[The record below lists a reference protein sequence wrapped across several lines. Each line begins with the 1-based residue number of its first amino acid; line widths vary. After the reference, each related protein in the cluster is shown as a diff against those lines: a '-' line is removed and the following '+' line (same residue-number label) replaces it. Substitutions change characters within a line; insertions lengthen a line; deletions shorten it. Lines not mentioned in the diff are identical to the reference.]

1 MNLTNFGIQ
10 FSSKVLTKTFQ
21 KALTPV
27 ITNSDYQGDIKK
39 PGDRV
44 RILSLPNDILLSDY
58 VVGTDMDSETI
69 VDLQEELVVEKRK
82 YYNFPLDQVELMFSY
97 GQDIPAK
104 LTDNAAL
111 VLEKE
116 IDRYNLENYV
126 FAKAGSWIGV
136 NLKVAGSGQ
145 TMASIATSATGGTV
159 TLNASNNTYEGQIGG
174 VENPVDGLVYF
185 GGFEASDV
193 GKGFR
198 LRSTATFVSPWY
210 RISAVTSSIVASI
223 TEWDTAVGG
232 SDFAEGDTLRGL
244 FGGDGVNFTRYGD
257 GNAKLTTMSS
267 LGWEIQAA
275 IATTVTAASVYEAFT
290 ELAEA
295 FNREEV
301 PTDNLKVSVPP
312 TLITMLKQATELQ
325 PTGIAEIYTGT
336 VMNGRVGR
344 IAGFEVLQAAGV
356 RLSTRAGHSTA
367 ASATGPDADSVLT
380 TGTTG
385 WNVLANDPAFITYA
399 DKWTE
404 SRTKDQINQFA
415 TNYQGLY
422 LFGSKVPLVRRKQ
435 GAVLFVGL

>member
-21 KALTPV
+21 RALTPI
-27 ITNSDYQGDIKK
+27 ITNNDYQGDIKK

-44 RILSLPNDILLSDY
+44 RILSLPNDILLGDY
-58 VVGTDMDSETI
+58 VVGSDMATETI
-69 VDLQEELVVEKRK
+69 VDMQEELVVEKRK

-97 GQDIPAK
+97 GQDIPSK

-116 IDRYNLENYV
+116 VDRYNLENYI
-126 FAKAGSWIGV
+126 FAKAGSWIGM
-136 NLKVAGSGQ
+136 NLKVDGSGQ
-145 TMASIATSATGGTV
+145 TMASIVTTATGGTV
-159 TLNASNNTYEGQIGG
+159 TIAGYSQANNQEIGA
-174 VENPVDGLVYF
+174 VENPVDGALYF
-185 GGFEASDV
+185 GGFQSVDI

-210 RISAVTSSIVASI
+210 RISDVTSSVVATL
-223 TEWDTAVGG
+223 TEWDTATGG

-244 FGGDGVNFTRYGD
+244 FGGDGTNFPKYGD
-257 GNAKLTTMSS
+257 GNAKLTTMSG

-275 IATTVTAASVYEAFT
+275 IATTVSASTVYDAIT
-290 ELAEA
+290 ELAEC

-301 PTDNLKVSVPP
+301 PTENLKLSVPP
-312 TLITMLKQATELQ
+312 TMITMLKQASELQ
-325 PTGIAEIYTGT
+325 PTGISEIYSGT
-336 VMNGRVGR
+336 VLNGRVGR
-344 IAGFEVLQAAGV
+344 MAGFEVLQAAGT

-367 ASATGPDADSVLT
+367 TGALAPDVALT
-380 TGTTG
+380 TGATG

-399 DKWTE
+399 DKWSE
-404 SRTKDQINQFA
+404 SRTKEQINQFA

-422 LFGSKVPLVRRKQ
+422 LYGSKVPLVRRKQ

>member
-21 KALTPV
+21 RALTPV

-44 RILSLPNDILLSDY
+44 RILSLPNDILLGDY
-58 VVGTDMDSETI
+58 VVGTDMATETI

-82 YYNFPLDQVELMFSY
+82 FYNFPLDQVELMFSY
-97 GQDIPAK
+97 GQDIPSK
-104 LTDNAAL
+104 LTDNAAM

-116 IDRYNLENYV
+116 IDRYNLENYQ
-126 FAKAGSWIGV
+126 FAKAGSWIGL
-136 NLKVAGSGQ
+136 NLKVDGSGQ
-145 TMASIATSATGGTV
+145 TMASIVTSATGGTV
-159 TLNASNNTYEGQIGG
+159 TVNANSNTYESQIGS
-174 VENPVDGLVYF
+174 VENPIDGVVYF
-185 GGFEASDV
+185 GGFQTVDV

-210 RISAVTSSIVASI
+210 RISAVTDSVTASL
-223 TEWDTAVGG
+223 TEWDTATGG
-232 SDFAEGDTLRGL
+232 SDFSEGDTLRGL
-244 FGGDGVNFTRYGD
+244 FGGDGTNFPKYGD
-257 GNAKLTTMSS
+257 GNAKLTTMSG

-275 IATTVTAASVYEAFT
+275 IATTVSSATIYEAMT
-290 ELAEA
+290 ELAEC

-301 PTDNLKVSVPP
+301 PTENLKLVVPP
-312 TLITMLKQATELQ
+312 NMITMLKQASELQ

-344 IAGFEVLQAAGV
+344 MAGFEVLQAAGV
-356 RLSTRAGHSTA
+356 RLSTRAGHSTSGNGP
-367 ASATGPDADSVLT
+367 SAELTLT
-380 TGTTG
+380 TGATG
-385 WNVLANDPAFITYA
+385 WNVLACDPAFITYA

-422 LFGSKVPLVRRKQ
+422 LFGSKVPLIRRKS

>member
-21 KALTPV
+21 RALTPL

-44 RILSLPNDILLSDY
+44 RILSLPNDILLGDY
-58 VVGTDMDSETI
+58 VVGTDMSSETI
-69 VDLQEELVVEKRK
+69 VDMQEELVVEKRK

-97 GQDIPAK
+97 GQDIPDK
-104 LTDNAAL
+104 LTDNASM

-116 IDRYNLENYV
+116 VDRYNLENYI
-126 FAKAGSWIGV
+126 FAKAGSWVGL
-136 NLKVAGSGQ
+136 NLKVDGSGQ
-145 TMASIATSATGGTV
+145 TMASIVTSATGGTV
-159 TLNASNNTYEGQIGG
+159 TIAGYSQANNQEIGA
-174 VENPVDGLVYF
+174 VENPVDGNLYF
-185 GGFEASDV
+185 GGFQTVDV

-210 RISAVTSSIVASI
+210 RISAVTDSVTASL

-244 FGGDGVNFTRYGD
+244 FGGDGTNFPKYGD
-257 GNAKLTTMSS
+257 GNAKLVTMSG

-275 IATTVTAASVYEAFT
+275 IATTVSSSSIYEAIT
-290 ELAEA
+290 ELAEC

-301 PTDNLKVSVPP
+301 PTENLKLSVPP
-312 TLITMLKQATELQ
+312 TMITMLKQASELQ

-344 IAGFEVLQAAGV
+344 MAGFEILQAAGT
-356 RLSTRAGHSTA
+356 RLSSRAGHSTA
-367 ASATGPDADSVLT
+367 SGALAPDVALT
-380 TGTTG
+380 TGATG

-399 DKWTE
+399 DKWSE
-404 SRTKDQINQFA
+404 SRTKEQINQFA

-422 LFGSKVPLVRRKQ
+422 LYGSKVPLVRRKQ

>member
-21 KALTPV
+21 RALTPV
-27 ITNSDYQGDIKK
+27 ITNSDYQGEIKK
-39 PGDRV
+39 AGDRV

-58 VVGTDMDSETI
+58 VVGTDMNLETI

-82 YYNFPLDQVELMFSY
+82 YFNFPLDQVELMFSY
-97 GQDIPAK
+97 GQEIPAK
-104 LTDNAAL
+104 LTDNAAQ

-126 FAKAGSWIGV
+126 NAKAGSWIGL
-136 NLKVAGSGQ
+136 NLKVDGSGQ
-145 TMASIATSATGGTV
+145 TMASIATTATGGTV
-159 TLNASNNTYEGQIGG
+159 TVNANNDTYESQIGSS
-174 VENPVDGLVYF
+174 ENPIDGVVYF
-185 GGFEASDV
+185 AGFQTVDV

-210 RISAVTSSIVASI
+210 RISAVTDSVTASL

-244 FGGDGVNFTRYGD
+244 FGGDGTNFPRYGGGD
-257 GNAKLTTMSS
+257 AKLTTMSS

-275 IATTVTAASVYEAFT
+275 IATTVSATTIYEAVT
-290 ELAEA
+290 ELAEC

-301 PTDNLKVSVPP
+301 PTENLKLVVPP
-312 TLITMLKQATELQ
+312 TLITMLKQASELQ

-336 VMNGRVGR
+336 VLNGRIGR
-344 IAGFEVLQAAGV
+344 MGGFEILQAAGV
-356 RLSTRAGHSTA
+356 RLSTRAGHSTSTSGP
-367 ASATGPDADSVLT
+367 SAGITLT
-380 TGTTG
+380 TGATG
-385 WNVLANDPAFITYA
+385 WNVLACDPAFITYA

-404 SRTKDQINQFA
+404 SRTKEQINQFA